1 MLVTLKRGIVSS
13 FLKSTDYFEKICQ
26 KLRGIGKSKKTFVE
40 VIIMKRRLALVLA
53 SAMLLTSAVAG
64 LSSCKS
70 GGNTSGADASKG
82 HVYYLSFKP
91 EADEAWQGLA
101 KAYTEETGVQVDIM
115 TAASGQYETML
126 SSEISKADAP
136 TIFQVNGPN
145 GLAKWKDFCYDLTD
159 SDFAKE
165 LNSQD
170 FALKDDEGKTRGI
183 GYVLETYG
191 IIVNK
196 KLLEQSGHKLDEITN
211 FETLKAVADDI
222 HANKDKN
229 GFDAFSTAGMESS
242 TDWRFKTHLANLPI
256 YLEYKAKGI
265 DTSKTLEGTAL
276 DNFRNIWDLYI
287 TDAST
292 DPAILSSK
300 TMADCTAE
308 FTEGKAVF
316 YQNGTWAYGDLQKA
330 GFADEDLAYIPIYT
344 GAEGEENQGLCTG
357 TENYMCVNSQAD
369 EKDIEASLEFLKW
382 VFTSEKGT
390 DVVANEMGFLSPF
403 KRSKTPNNYLV
414 KLANDALASGKTPV
428 SWNFSTIPSEDWK
441 NGVGD
446 ALATYAKNPSD
457 DTWNGVK
464 VAFVD
469 GWASEYAKL
478 G

>member
-1 MLVTLKRGIVSS
+1 M
-13 FLKSTDYFEKICQ
+13 
-26 KLRGIGKSKKTFVE
+26 KK
-40 VIIMKRRLALVLA
+40 RLALVLA

-70 GGNTSGADASKG
+70 GGNSTNADTSKG

-91 EADEAWQGLA
+91 EADEAWQELA
-101 KAYTEETGVQVDIM
+101 KAYTEETGVQVDVF
-115 TAASGQYETML
+115 TAASGTYETQL
-126 SSEISKADAP
+126 SSDMSKTDAP
-136 TIFQVNGPN
+136 TIFQINGPN
-145 GLAKWKDFCYDLTD
+145 GYARWKDFCYDLTD
-159 SDFAKE
+159 TDFAKE

-170 FALKDDEGKTRGI
+170 FAFKDSDGKTRGI

-196 KLLEQSGHKLDEITN
+196 KLLEQSGHTLDEITN

-222 HANKDKN
+222 HAKAGEL
-229 GFDAFSTAGMESS
+229 GFDAFSTAGMDPS

-256 YLEYKAKGI
+256 YLEYKADGI
-265 DTSKTLEGTAL
+265 DTTKTIKGSAL
-276 DNFRNIWDLYI
+276 DNFKNIWDLYI
-287 TDAST
+287 TDAAT
-292 DPAILSSK
+292 DPAVLSSK

-308 FTEGKAVF
+308 FTDSKAVF
-316 YQNGTWAYGDLQKA
+316 YQNGTWAYGDLKAA

-357 TENYMCVNSQAD
+357 TENYMCINSQAD
-369 EKDIEASLEFLKW
+369 EKDIEASLDFLKW
-382 VFTSEKGT
+382 VFTSETGT
-390 DVVANEMGFLSPF
+390 DVVANKMGFLTPF
-403 KRSKTPNNYLV
+403 KSGKTPDNYLV
-414 KLANDALASGKTPV
+414 KLANDSLASGKTPV

-446 ALATYAKNPSD
+446 AMAAYAKNQSE
-457 DTWNGVK
+457 DTWNAVK

-469 GWASEYAKL
+469 GWASEYAKIE

>member
-1 MLVTLKRGIVSS
+1 M
-13 FLKSTDYFEKICQ
+13 
-26 KLRGIGKSKKTFVE
+26 KK
-40 VIIMKRRLALVLA
+40 RLALVLA

-70 GGNTSGADASKG
+70 GGNSTNADTSKG

-91 EADEAWQGLA
+91 EADEAWQELA
-101 KAYTEETGVQVDIM
+101 KAYTEETGVQVDVF
-115 TAASGQYETML
+115 TAASGTYETQL
-126 SSEISKADAP
+126 SSDMSKTDAP
-136 TIFQVNGPN
+136 TIFQINGPN
-145 GLAKWKDFCYDLTD
+145 GYARWKDFCYDLTD
-159 SDFAKE
+159 TDFAKE

-170 FALKDDEGKTRGI
+170 FAFKDSDGKTRGI

-196 KLLEQSGHKLDEITN
+196 KLLEQSGHTLDEITN

-222 HANKDKN
+222 HAKAGEL
-229 GFDAFSTAGMESS
+229 GFDAFSTAGMDPS

-256 YLEYKAKGI
+256 YLEYKADGI
-265 DTSKTLEGTAL
+265 DTTKTIKGSAL

-287 TDAST
+287 TDAPT
-292 DPAILSSK
+292 DSAVLASK
-300 TMADCTAE
+300 TMAECTAE
-308 FTEGKAVF
+308 FTDGKAVF
-316 YQNGTWAYGDLQKA
+316 YQNGTWAYGDIK
-330 GFADEDLAYIPIYT
+330 GKIADEDLAYIPIYT

-357 TENYMCVNSQAD
+357 TENYMCINSQAD

-382 VFTSEKGT
+382 VFTSETGT
-390 DVVANEMGFLSPF
+390 DAVANKMGFLTPF
-403 KRSKTPNNYLV
+403 KSGKTPDNYLV
-414 KLANDALASGKTPV
+414 KLANDSLASGKSPV

-446 ALATYAKNPSD
+446 ALTAYAAKPGD
-457 DTWNGVK
+457 DTWDAVK

-469 GWASEYAKL
+469 GWASEYAKIE

>member
-1 MLVTLKRGIVSS
+1 
-13 FLKSTDYFEKICQ
+13 
-26 KLRGIGKSKKTFVE
+26 
-40 VIIMKRRLALVLA
+40 MKRRLALVLA

-64 LSSCKS
+64 LASCKS
-70 GGNTSGADASKG
+70 GGNSSNADASKG

-101 KAYTEETGVQVDIM
+101 QAYTDETGVQVDVL
-115 TAASGQYETML
+115 TAASGTYETQL

-145 GLAKWKDFCYDLTD
+145 GYARWKDYCYDLTD
-159 SDFAKE
+159 TDFAKE

-170 FALKDDEGKTRGI
+170 FALKNDEGKTIGI

-196 KLLEQSGHKLDEITN
+196 KLLEQSGHKIEEITN

-222 HANKDKN
+222 HARAKEL
-229 GFDAFSTAGMESS
+229 GFDAFSTAGMSDD

-256 YLEYKAKGI
+256 YLEYKSKGI
-265 DTSKTLEGTAL
+265 STSTTLEGTAL

-287 TDAST
+287 TDAAT

-300 TMADCTAE
+300 TMAECTAE

-357 TENYMCVNSQAD
+357 TENYLCINSQAD
-369 EKDIEASLEFLKW
+369 EKDIQASLDFLEW
-382 VFTSEKGT
+382 VFTSDKGT

-403 KRSKTPNNYLV
+403 KSSKTPDNYLV

-441 NGVGD
+441 K
-446 ALATYAKNPSD
+446 ALGGAMAAYAKNPSD
-457 DTWNGVK
+457 ATWDAVK
-464 VAFVD
+464 TAFVD
-469 GWASEYAKL
+469 GWASEYAKI